1 MLEHEGASVHYYT
14 LPWIH
19 AKVRANEM
27 LNLAQRVLEIYC
39 SNECQNLTIPG
50 GGRVGAGMEAK
61 LRTLLLFDSIY
72 SRPTVEDIKK
82 HHVTQTH
89 QLTLFF
95 DNFLHARR
103 NKVKLRA
110 ARGGGER

>member
-19 AKVRANEM
+19 AKVRANEV

-39 SNECQNLTIPG
+39 SNECQDLTIPG

-61 LRTLLLFDSIY
+61 LRTLLTAYTLDQLSKT
-72 SRPTVEDIKK
+72 SKSTTSPK
-82 HHVTQTH
+82 HTS
-89 QLTLFF
+89 
-95 DNFLHARR
+95 
-103 NKVKLRA
+103 
-110 ARGGGER
+110 